1 MFENKKIFI
10 FGMAKSGYEAAKLLS
25 KYNNEILIT
34 DGKEQ
39 DPEHVKELT
48 DLGVKVEITTEQID
62 LLDNSFDIMVK
73 NPGIP
78 ANNPVVLKAK
88 ELGIKII
95 NEIEMAYHFLPNNTK
110 IVGITGSN
118 GKTTTTTLI
127 YEILKRKYDNV
138 YLGGNIGFPL
148 SQIVNEGDLM
158 NEKG

>member
-39 DPEHVKELT
+39 DENHVKELT
-48 DLGVKVEITTEQID
+48 DLGVKVEITTNQID
-62 LLDNSFDIMVK
+62 LIDNTFDYMIK

-88 ELGIKII
+88 ELGINKVYGMVYGIEGFLKENII
-95 NEIEMAYHFLPNNTK
+95 DF
-110 IVGITGSN
+110 S
-118 GKTTTTTLI
+118 
-127 YEILKRKYDNV
+127 
-138 YLGGNIGFPL
+138 
-148 SQIVNEGDLM
+148 
-158 NEKG
+158 

>member
-25 KYNNEILIT
+25 KYNNEIIIT

-39 DPEHVKELT
+39 DPNHVKELI
-48 DLGVKVEITTEQID
+48 DLWVRVEITTNQIE
-62 LLDNSFDIMVK
+62 LIDNTFDYMIK

-118 GKTTTTTLI
+118 GKSTVTSLTGYI
-127 YEILKRKYDNV
+127 ADVAHIKVAVGANFGVPVFDILSDDV
-138 YLGGNIGFPL
+138 EL
-148 SQIVNEGDLM
+148 
-158 NEKG
+158 